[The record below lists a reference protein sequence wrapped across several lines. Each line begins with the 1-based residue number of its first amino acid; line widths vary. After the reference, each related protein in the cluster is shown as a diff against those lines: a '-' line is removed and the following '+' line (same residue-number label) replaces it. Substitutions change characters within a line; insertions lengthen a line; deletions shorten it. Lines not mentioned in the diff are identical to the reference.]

1 MELNTVALGLRM
13 FVLADAQLKSCF
25 MFCTQRV
32 LQLQEARV
40 EQPYEADVRTS
51 AVLRSPPPPP
61 VDGILASVDNSRY
74 FFD

>member
-1 MELNTVALGLRM
+1 M

-25 MFCTQRV
+25 MFCTKSA
-32 LQLQEARV
+32 QLQEARV

-51 AVLRSPPPPP
+51 AVFETPP